1 MATILLVDDNPV
13 ERRIVRM
20 TLDMDGHRAA
30 EASTGAE
37 ALDIIAKYPVDLMLL
52 AMGLKDTS
60 AYDVITKARALP
72 GREQTAIVAILEA
85 DDEKGPVE
93 SFMAGAVDLLIRPF
107 GAHDLREIVTRA
119 TSSPEVDRR
128 RILVGRQLEAFETA
142 QRLQEQAR
150 ASAQT

>member
-37 ALDIIAKYPVDLMLL
+37 ALEIIAKYPVDLVLL
-52 AMGLKDTS
+52 AMGLKDTN
-60 AYDVITKARALP
+60 AYDVISQARTMP
-72 GREQTAIVAILEA
+72 GREHTAIVAILES

-107 GAHDLREIVTRA
+107 GALDVREIVVRA
-119 TSSPEVDRR
+119 TTGEEVDRR
-128 RILVGRQLEAFETA
+128 RLLVGRQLEAFETA

>member
-37 ALDIIAKYPVDLMLL
+37 ALDIIAKYPVDLVLL
-52 AMGLKDTS
+52 AMGLRDS
-60 AYDVITKARALP
+60 NAYEVISQARTLP
-72 GREQTAIVAILEA
+72 GRENTAIVAILES

-93 SFMAGAVDLLIRPF
+93 SFMAGAIDLLIRPF
-107 GAHDLREIVTRA
+107 GAHDIREIVVRA
-119 TSSPEVDRR
+119 TSSGEVDRR
-128 RILVGRQLEAFETA
+128 RLLMGRQLEAFETA